1 MNLPIISRFIS
12 TPTNLKQIINHL
24 QSFSILPIIDYIN
37 ENQQKHQ
44 ANFKTIQSTLQQIP
58 NIHFAIKL
66 SSLNIEQNHDQC
78 LDYASQLCETAIQN
92 QSNILIDAENHLLQT
107 KINNLT
113 DILIK
118 TYGDKTL
125 IYKTYQMYRR
135 DSLLQLKKD
144 ILLSPRNPFGIKLV
158 RGAYYHQDKSIINP
172 DTNKPY
178 LYSSIKETHTD
189 YHKAL
194 QFYTSQIENYSLH
207 ANTLMCATHN
217 PKSLAYAKQLANTT
231 SRPIEYAHLMGISNK
246 ETYKLAADGYKV
258 FKYIPF
264 GHLQDTI
271 PYLTRRLYENY
282 DIVRYII

>member
-12 TPTNLKQIINHL
+12 TPTNLKQTIKHL
-24 QSFSILPIIDYIN
+24 QSFNILPIIDYIN
-37 ENQQKHQ
+37 ENQTKHPE
-44 ANFKTIQSTLQQIP
+44 NFKTIQSTLQQNP
-58 NIHFAIKL
+58 NIYFAIKL
-66 SSLNIEQNHDQC
+66 SSLNINENQDQC
-78 LDYASQLCETAIQN
+78 LDYISQLCETAIQN
-92 QSNILIDAENHLLQT
+92 QSNILIDAENIALQD

-113 DILIK
+113 DIIIK
-118 TYGDKTL
+118 TYGDKIL

-135 DSLLQLKKD
+135 DSFLQLKKD

-158 RGAYYHQDKSIINP
+158 RGAYYHQDKCIINP
-172 DTNKPY
+172 KTNKPY
-178 LYSSIKETHTD
+178 LYSTIQETHTD

-194 QFYTSQIENYSLH
+194 QFYTSQIKNYSLH

-217 PKSLAYAKQLANTT
+217 TKSIEYAKLLANTT
-231 SRPIEYAHLMGISNK
+231 SRPIEFAHLMGMSDK
-246 ETYKLAADGYKV
+246 ETYKLAASGYKV

-282 DIVRYII
+282 NMIKYII

>member
-12 TPTNLKQIINHL
+12 TPINLMSTIQHL
-24 QSFSILPIIDYIN
+24 QSFTILPIIDYIN
-37 ENQQKHQ
+37 ENQEQHLD
-44 ANFKTIQSTLQQIP
+44 NFKIIQSTFQQIP

-66 SSLNIEQNHDQC
+66 SSLNINNNQDQC
-78 LDYASQLCETAIQN
+78 LDYISQLCETAIKN
-92 QSNILIDAENHLLQT
+92 QSNILIDAENILLQN

-125 IYKTYQMYRR
+125 IYKTYQMYRT

-144 ILLSPRNPFGIKLV
+144 ILMSPRNPFGIKLV
-158 RGAYYHQDKSIINP
+158 RGAYYYQDKSIINP

-178 LYSSIKETHTD
+178 LYSTIKETHTD

-194 QFYTSQIENYSLH
+194 KFYTSQIENYSLH

-217 PKSLAYAKQLANTT
+217 PKSIEYAKLLANTT
-231 SRPIEYAHLMGISNK
+231 SKPIEFAHLMGISDK
-246 ETYKLAADGYKV
+246 ETYQLAASGYKV

-264 GHLQDTI
+264 GNLQDTI

-282 DIVRYII
+282 DMIKYI

>member
-1 MNLPIISRFIS
+1 MNLPIISRFM
-12 TPTNLKQIINHL
+12 TNPTNLQSTILRL
-24 QSFSILPIIDYIN
+24 QSCNILPIIDYIN
-37 ENQQKHQ
+37 ENEEQHQ
-44 ANFKTIQSTLQQIP
+44 ANFKTIHSTLQQIP

-66 SSLNIEQNHDQC
+66 SSLNIQHNKDQC
-78 LDYASQLCETAIQN
+78 LDYINQLCETAIQN
-92 QSNILIDAENHLLQT
+92 QSNILIDAENIALQD

-113 DILIK
+113 DILIQ
-118 TYGDKTL
+118 TYGDKIL
-125 IYKTYQMYRR
+125 IYKTYQMYRK
-135 DSLLQLKKD
+135 DSLSQLKRD
-144 ILLSPRNPFGIKLV
+144 ILLSPRNQLGIKLV

-172 DTNKPY
+172 HTNKPY
-178 LYSSIKETHTD
+178 LYSTIQETHTD

-217 PKSLAYAKQLANTT
+217 PKSIEYAKQLANTT
-231 SRPIEYAHLMGISNK
+231 SRPIEFAHLMGMSDK
-246 ETYKLAADGYKV
+246 ETYRLAASGYKV

-282 DIVRYII
+282 NMIKYII

>member
-1 MNLPIISRFIS
+1 MNIPIISRFIS
-12 TPTNLKQIINHL
+12 TPTNLKSTIQHL
-24 QSFSILPIIDYIN
+24 HSFNILPIIDYIN
-37 ENQQKHQ
+37 ENREQHQ

-66 SSLNIEQNHDQC
+66 SSLNIEHNQVQC
-78 LDYASQLCETAIQN
+78 LDYISQLCETAIQN

-113 DILIK
+113 DKLIK

-144 ILLSPRNPFGIKLV
+144 VLLSPQNPFGIKLV
-158 RGAYYHQDKSIINP
+158 RGAYYYQDKSIINP
-172 DTNKPY
+172 HTNKPY
-178 LYSSIKETHTD
+178 LYSTIKETHTD

-231 SRPIEYAHLMGISNK
+231 SRPIEFAHLMGISDK
-246 ETYKLAADGYKV
+246 ATYQLAASGYKV

-264 GHLQDTI
+264 GCLQDTI

-282 DIVRYII
+282 DIVKYMI

>member
-12 TPTNLKQIINHL
+12 TPTNLKHTIQHL
-24 QSFSILPIIDYIN
+24 QSFNVLPIIDYIN
-37 ENQQKHQ
+37 ENQKEHQ
-44 ANFKTIQSTLQQIP
+44 INFETIQRTLREIP

-66 SSLNIEQNHDQC
+66 SSLNIEQNQEQC
-78 LDYASQLCETAIQN
+78 LDYISQLCETAIQN
-92 QSNILIDAENHLLQT
+92 QSNLLIDAENHLLQS

-125 IYKTYQMYRR
+125 IYKTYQMYKR
-135 DSLLQLKKD
+135 DSLIQLKKD

-158 RGAYYHQDKSIINP
+158 RGAYYYQDKSIIDLN
-172 DTNKPY
+172 TNKPY
-178 LYSSIKETHTD
+178 LYSTIKETHRD

-194 QFYTSQIENYSLH
+194 DFYTSQIENYSTYS
-207 ANTLMCATHN
+207 NILMCATHN
-217 PKSLAYAKQLANTT
+217 PKSIEYARQLATT
-231 SRPIEYAHLMGISNK
+231 NSRPIEFAQLMGMSDR
-246 ETYKLAADGYKV
+246 ETYQLATSGYKV

-264 GHLQDTI
+264 GNLQDTI

-282 DIVRYII
+282 NTIKYLI

>member
-1 MNLPIISRFIS
+1 MNIPIISRFIS
-12 TPTNLKQIINHL
+12 TPTNLKSTIQHL
-24 QSFSILPIIDYIN
+24 QSFNILPIIDYIN
-37 ENQQKHQ
+37 ENREQHQ

-66 SSLNIEQNHDQC
+66 SSLNIEQNQDQC
-78 LDYASQLCETAIQN
+78 LDYISQLCETAIQN

-113 DILIK
+113 DTLIK

-144 ILLSPRNPFGIKLV
+144 ILLSPQNPFGIKLV

-172 DTNKPY
+172 HINKPY
-178 LYSSIKETHTD
+178 LYSTIQETHND

-217 PKSLAYAKQLANTT
+217 PKSIEYARQLANTT
-231 SRPIEYAHLMGISNK
+231 SRPIEFAHLMGMSDK
-246 ETYKLAADGYKV
+246 ETYRLAASGYKV

-282 DIVRYII
+282 DIVKYII